1 MKILGYILVIFA
13 AANFAS
19 SFADETKLRKV
30 KNNNAGSEN
39 ISIKINPEM
48 FILKDLKELKNQYKA
63 AESFAKETDKFIKTK
78 TKEEKSKYG
87 AAKKM
92 RSASAGNIYKK
103 FSGSVVYIGN
113 VFLENK
119 KDWGTGAGFLIDSA
133 GIIIT
138 NWHVVEKADQVAV
151 WTLPK
156 EGPGSEDALFQDI
169 DPFIGA
175 VLAKNVEADLALVK
189 VNNLPKNIRVVQ
201 LGYTKD
207 IEIGDNVYAIGHP
220 MGFPWTFTIGIVS
233 GVRKDFTWGKNP
245 KHKATLIQTQTPINP
260 GNSGG
265 PLFNGDGK
273 LVGINTLKFEGADN
287 LNFAVSVEH
296 AREFIRKNPNIK
308 NVNPAEPS
316 MKKDYPNAKTEDYN
330 KNGVIDTWYVDEN
343 KNGRIDTAFIDD
355 NEDGIIE
362 GILYDENENGV
373 FEHMTID
380 DDQNG
385 KPDKWFYDENE
396 DNKYDV
402 VAHDYDEDGKWDKY
416 EKIS

>member
-19 SFADETKLRKV
+19 SFADETKLKLRKV

-63 AESFAKETDKFIKTK
+63 TKSFAKETDKLTKPKKIIKLRGSTQ
-78 TKEEKSKYG
+78 
-87 AAKKM
+87 
-92 RSASAGNIYKK
+92 NIYKN
-103 FSGSVVYIGN
+103 FAPSVVYIGN
-113 VFLENK
+113 VFLENEE
-119 KDWGTGAGFLIDSA
+119 DWGSGAGFLIDRA

-138 NWHVVEKADQVAV
+138 NWHVVEKAERVAV

-156 EGPGSEDALFQDI
+156 EGAVSEKILFEDI

-189 VNNLPKNIRVVQ
+189 VNNLPKNIKVIQ
-201 LGYTKD
+201 LGFTRD
-207 IEIGDNVYAIGHP
+207 INIGDNVYAIGHP
-220 MGFPWTFTIGIVS
+220 LEFPWTFTVGFVS
-233 GVRKDFTWGKNP
+233 GVRKNYEWGEDL

-265 PLFNGDGK
+265 PLFSENGK
-273 LVGINTLKFEGADN
+273 LVGINTLKYEGGDN
-287 LNFAVSVEH
+287 LNFAVAVEH

-316 MKKDYPNAKTEDYN
+316 MKKDYPNAKTVDYN

-343 KNGRIDTAFIDD
+343 KNGKIDIAFIDD

-362 GILYDENENGV
+362 GVLLDENENGS

-385 KPDKWFYDENE
+385 KPDRWFYDEND
-396 DNKYDV
+396 DNKYD
-402 VAHDYDEDGKWDKY
+402 AIAYDYDQDGEWDKF
-416 EKIS
+416 ERIS

>member
-19 SFADETKLRKV
+19 SFADETKLKLRKI
-30 KNNNAGSEN
+30 KNNNTGSEN

-63 AESFAKETDKFIKTK
+63 TVSFAKETDKLTKPRKKIKLR
-78 TKEEKSKYG
+78 G
-87 AAKKM
+87 ATQ
-92 RSASAGNIYKK
+92 NIYKN
-103 FSGSVVYIGN
+103 FAPSVVYIGN

-119 KDWGTGAGFLIDSA
+119 EDRGSGAGFLIDRA

-138 NWHVVEKADQVAV
+138 NWHVVEKAERVAV

-156 EGPGSEDALFQDI
+156 EGAVSEEILFKDI

-175 VLAKNVEADLALVK
+175 VVAKNVEADLALVK

-201 LGYTKD
+201 LGYTSD
-207 IEIGDNVYAIGHP
+207 INIGDNVYAIGHP
-220 MGFPWTFTIGIVS
+220 MGFPWSFTIGYIS
-233 GVRKDFTWGKNP
+233 GVRKNHEWGKNP
-245 KHKATLIQTQTPINP
+245 KHKATLIQNQTPSNP

-265 PLFNGDGK
+265 PLFNENGK
-273 LVGINTLKFEGADN
+273 LVGVNTLKFEGADN
-287 LNFAVSVEH
+287 LNFAVAVEH
-296 AREFIRKNPNIK
+296 ARKFIRENPNIK
-308 NVNPAEPS
+308 NVNPIEPT
-316 MKKDYPNAKTEDYN
+316 MKKNYPNAKTQDYN
-330 KNGVIDTWYVDEN
+330 NNGVIDTWYIDEN
-343 KNGRIDTAFIDD
+343 KNGKIDTAFLDD

-362 GILYDENENGV
+362 SILYDENENQS
-373 FEHMTID
+373 FEHMTVD
-380 DDQNG
+380 DDLNG
-385 KPDKWFYDENE
+385 KPDRWFYDEND

-402 VAHDYDEDGKWDKY
+402 VAYDYDQDGKWDKY